1 MQHTVSGN
9 DEGTMYRGDSSNEN
23 PVRNEK
29 DWRSREGQ
37 VLVMFAAGLMLLIG
51 MVAVAI
57 DTGFLMA
64 ERRQVQNAADAG
76 ALAAAKA
83 KLDYMYQTGPVDLE
97 GAQVQAGQEYAS
109 RNAGVSPDDVTVDT
123 SPDGYGDEF
132 VEVTVP
138 KDVDMFF
145 IRALYDGDWGTSAS
159 AIAGIDDVQMPY
171 ALMALR
177 ECGAAGEKGIDASG
191 GVRIDVNE
199 GSIMSNCNITR
210 DGDSSFVLADGGIDA
225 AGTVDPGTNWYA
237 GQGFREAR
245 PVLQDPIV
253 AGGYVPPDKDAAKAV
268 RTVNDQAS
276 LSAAVTNLTNLSAT
290 GGRCPSGTTC
300 VMQPGFYG
308 GNLTLDVRGT
318 LQLQPGVYYFG
329 DSFLLSQQGSASL
342 VRGTDVMIYIGDNA
356 RWRPHNGQINIA
368 APATSPYTG
377 GLDGMLLWIG
387 NGSDFNLQAGNATQ
401 LTGVVY
407 APNSSL
413 SLQGSPSADIPDQR
427 VQVIAG
433 SLTLS
438 GGGTF
443 NILYEEF
450 VPFDVPAV
458 FLVR

>member
-1 MQHTVSGN
+1 
-9 DEGTMYRGDSSNEN
+9 MYRGEGSNE
-23 PVRNEK
+23 PPEK
-29 DWRSREGQ
+29 HEKGWRVREGQ

-83 KLDYMYQTGPVDLE
+83 KLDYLYESNLE
-97 GAQVQAGQEYAS
+97 AVQQESGRRYAS
-109 RNAGVSPDDVTVDT
+109 ENAAT
-123 SPDGYGDEF
+123 SPDNVEVDTNPAMNGFSDIYIEGVNRY
-132 VEVTVP
+132 VEVTVS

-145 IRALYDGDWGTSAS
+145 MQALYDGEWGTSAT
-159 AIAGIDDVQMPY
+159 AIAGIEDVQLPY

-177 ECGAAGEKGIDASG
+177 ECSPSGTTGIDASG
-191 GVRIDVNE
+191 GIRVDVNE

-210 DGDSSFVLADGGIDA
+210 SGDSSFVLAEGGIDA
-225 AGTVDPGTNWYA
+225 AGTVDPGTNWEA
-237 GQGFREAR
+237 GLGFREGR
-245 PVLQDPIV
+245 PVIQDPIV
-253 AGGYVPPDKDAAKAV
+253 AGGYVPPDKAAAKAV
-268 RTVNDQAS
+268 RNVHDQAS
-276 LSAAVTNLTNLSAT
+276 LAAAVTNLTNLSAT

-356 RWRPHNGQINIA
+356 RWRPHNGAVNIA
-368 APATSPYTG
+368 APATTPYPG
-377 GLDGMLLWIG
+377 GLDGMVLWIG
-387 NGSDFNLQAGNATQ
+387 NGSTFTLQAANGTE

-407 APNSSL
+407 APNSL
-413 SLQGSPSADIPDQR
+413 MTLQGSPTADTVDLR
-427 VQVIAG
+427 VQVIVG
-433 SLTLS
+433 SLALA

-450 VPFDVPAV
+450 VLFDVPAV